1 MVPVLL
7 LYHLIALKHLL
18 QAVLQVLLQLAHALK
33 AILLQVSAPP
43 LPAQLKQPL
52 QLAPP
57 IFALIFHK
65 PIVPQMQQIALG
77 VLPALKL
84 QLLIAQK

>member
-7 LYHLIALKHLL
+7 LYQLIALQHLL
-18 QAVLQVLLQLAHALK
+18 QAVLQVLLQVAHALK
-33 AILLQVSAPP
+33 AMLLQASAP